1 MVALEGG
8 RGQTRYAC
16 ETVGRDALSVATRE
30 GGLLRCESREA
41 STGDG
46 RLAVGNAAVVDG
58 HGMGNQDSK
67 TGVFEFAR
75 EELKQKSVHEHAARE
90 RDGVDAFSSAD
101 FACDLGRCARNDDM
115 EVERELVGRRAG
127 LNSLQK
133 RLKKWSLVQ
142 NEGAIRGRL
151 DS

>member
-1 MVALEGG
+1 MMVALAGVTSKCVTPVRRWRAG
-8 RGQTRYAC
+8 R
-16 ETVGRDALSVATRE
+16 RDRLV
-30 GGLLRCESREA
+30 RCCLREA
-41 STGDG
+41 STSDG
-46 RLAVGNAAVVDG
+46 GLAVGDAAVVDG
-58 HGMGNQDSK
+58 YGMGNQDSK

-90 RDGVDAFSSAD
+90 RDGVEAFTGAD
-101 FACDLGRCARNDDM
+101 LARDTGGSVRNGDV
-115 EVERELVGRRAG
+115 EVEREPVGRRAG

>member
-1 MVALEGG
+1 MGWPN
-8 RGQTRYAC
+8 
-16 ETVGRDALSVATRE
+16 S
-30 GGLLRCESREA
+30 LLRYDLREPSA
-41 STGDG
+41 SDR
-46 RLAVGNAAVVDG
+46 RLAVGDAAVIDG
-58 HGMGNQDSK
+58 HGVGNQDGK
-67 TGVFEFAR
+67 TGVFELAC

-90 RDGVDAFSSAD
+90 RDGVDAFAGAD
-101 FACDLGRCARNDDM
+101 FACDVGRCTRDGDM

>member
-16 ETVGRDALSVATRE
+16 ETVGRDALSAATRE

-41 STGDG
+41 SAGDG
-46 RLAVGNAAVVDG
+46 RLAVGNAAVVNG
-58 HGMGNQDSK
+58 HGMRNQDGK
-67 TGVFEFAR
+67 ACAFELAG
-75 EELKQKSVHEHAARE
+75 EKLKQKSVHEHAARE
-90 RDGVDAFSSAD
+90 RDGVEAFTGAD
-101 FACDLGRCARNDDM
+101 LSRDTGGSVRNGDV
-115 EVERELVGRRAG
+115 EVEREPIGRRAG

>member
-1 MVALEGG
+1 MVALAGFAGKRVTPVRRWRAG
-8 RGQTRYAC
+8 R
-16 ETVGRDALSVATRE
+16 RDRLV
-30 GGLLRCESREA
+30 RCCLREA
-41 STGDG
+41 SASDG
-46 RLAVGNAAVVDG
+46 GLAVGDAAVVDG
-58 HGMGNQDSK
+58 HGMGNQDGK

-90 RDGVDAFSSAD
+90 RDGVEAFTGAD
-101 FACDLGRCARNDDM
+101 LARDTGGSVRNGDV
-115 EVERELVGRRAG
+115 EVEREPIGRRAG